1 MTNVGARKPVV
12 ESLALST
19 EASRDNTGLEISFA
33 FSVNPKV
40 LACAR
45 RWGDPIDKLR
55 AISTAQLNQV
65 CATDARPTTRTQRR
79 YDHRLRDLVQ
89 TTGDLDLAIRH
100 GVPRSTARGWRTKT
114 TTEVVSLDVLEL
126 DTVRLQ
132 HEVILLR
139 RRIARLGSLL
149 RMVVILLRVS
159 GISFARVRLSEGTA
173 KLQLL
178 RAIER
183 SRSHLPLRTVLR
195 VIGLSHAR
203 YHDWIRADRCGLDDR
218 PSCPRSSP
226 QQLTLNEVNTIK
238 EMVTSD
244 EYRHVSTGV
253 LARLAQRL
261 DNVFASPTTWYRLI
275 RDHKWRRPRQRVH
288 PAKAKIGIR
297 ASRPNEI
304 WHVDTTLIRL
314 LDGSR
319 AYLHAIIDN
328 FSRRILAWNV
338 AGEFHPGITAQ
349 LLLDA
354 SKSVTSGKPLLLVD
368 GGVENFNSA
377 IDKVIETRLLKR
389 VLAQTEITFS
399 NSLIESWWR
408 VLKHQWLYLNVL
420 DTVTTV
426 RKLAAF
432 YIDQHNT
439 HLPHSAFCGQ
449 TPDEMYFGTGSKIPR
464 KLESSRIAAR
474 KSRVDANRAQTCR
487 TCEEVV
493 SIKS

>member
-1 MTNVGARKPVV
+1 M
-12 ESLALST
+12 
-19 EASRDNTGLEISFA
+19 
-33 FSVNPKV
+33 
-40 LACAR
+40 
-45 RWGDPIDKLR
+45 
-55 AISTAQLNQV
+55 
-65 CATDARPTTRTQRR
+65 
-79 YDHRLRDLVQ
+79 
-89 TTGDLDLAIRH
+89 
-100 GVPRSTARGWRTKT
+100 
-114 TTEVVSLDVLEL
+114 VSLDVLEL
-126 DTVRLQ
+126 DTIRLQ
-132 HEVILLR
+132 HEVIRLR
-139 RRIARLGSLL
+139 RRIARLVSLL
-149 RMVVILLRVS
+149 RLVVIVLKVS
-159 GISFARVRLSEGTA
+159 GISFARVRLPEGTA

-203 YHDWIRADRCGLDDR
+203 YHDWIRGDRCGLDDR

-226 QQLTLNEVNTIK
+226 QQLTPNEVNTIRD
-238 EMVTSD
+238 MVTSD

-261 DNVFASPTTWYRLI
+261 GKVFASPTTWYRLV
-275 RDHKWRRPRQRVH
+275 RDHEWRRPRQRVH
-288 PAKAKIGIR
+288 PAKPKVGIR

-319 AYLHAIIDN
+319 AYLHAVVDN

-338 AGEFHPGITAQ
+338 AGTFHPGVTAQ

-354 SKSVTSGKPLLLVD
+354 SKSMTSGKPMLLVD

-377 IDKVIETRLLKR
+377 VDKVVESGLLKR

-408 VLKHQWLYLNVL
+408 VLKHQWLYLNTL
-420 DTVTTV
+420 DTVATV
-426 RKLAAF
+426 RKLVAF

-439 HLPHSAFCGQ
+439 HLPHSAFRGQ
-449 TPDEMYFGTGSKIPR
+449 TPDEMYFGTGSKIP
-464 KLESSRIAAR
+464 KQLEASRIAAR
-474 KSRVDANRAQTCR
+474 HSRMEANRAQTCQV
-487 TCEEVV
+487 CEETV
-493 SIKS
+493 SIIG

>member
-1 MTNVGARKPVV
+1 M
-12 ESLALST
+12 
-19 EASRDNTGLEISFA
+19 
-33 FSVNPKV
+33 
-40 LACAR
+40 
-45 RWGDPIDKLR
+45 
-55 AISTAQLNQV
+55 
-65 CATDARPTTRTQRR
+65 
-79 YDHRLRDLVQ
+79 
-89 TTGDLDLAIRH
+89 
-100 GVPRSTARGWRTKT
+100 
-114 TTEVVSLDVLEL
+114 VSLDVLQL
-126 DTVRLQ
+126 DTIRLQ

-139 RRIARLGSLL
+139 RRIERLVSLL
-149 RMVVILLRVS
+149 RLVVIVLKVS
-159 GISFARVRLSEGTA
+159 GISFARVRLPEGTT

-203 YHDWIRADRCGLDDR
+203 YHDWIRDDRCGLDDR
-218 PSCPRSSP
+218 LSCPRNSP
-226 QQLTLNEVNTIK
+226 QQLTLNEVNTIRD
-238 EMVTSD
+238 MVTSE
-244 EYRHVSTGV
+244 EYRHVPTGV

-261 DNVFASPTTWYRLI
+261 AKVFASPTTWYRLV

-288 PAKAKIGIR
+288 PAKPKVGIR

-304 WHVDTTLIRL
+304 WHVDTTVIRL

-338 AGEFHPGITAQ
+338 AGTFHPGVTAQ

-354 SKSVTSGKPLLLVD
+354 SKSVTSGKPVLLVD

-377 IDKVIETRLLKR
+377 VDQVIETGLLKR
-389 VLAQTEITFS
+389 VLAQTEITSS

-408 VLKHQWLYLNVL
+408 VLKHQWLYLNTL

-426 RKLAAF
+426 RKLVAF

-439 HLPHSAFCGQ
+439 HLPHSAFLGQ
-449 TPDEMYFGTGSKIPR
+449 TPDEMYFGTGSKIPK
-464 KLESSRIAAR
+464 KLEASRMAAR
-474 KSRVDANRAQTCR
+474 QSRMDANRAQTCQV
-487 TCEEVV
+487 CEEAV
-493 SIKS
+493 SISS